1 MRNASP
7 NFIAA
12 NSSESREPRT
22 VVKILNDHYTIY
34 LTSNDDID
42 VGDVGAE
49 IFDGVISETFG
60 SAQRVQPER
69 GWSSIGGGK
78 IAFLDVGFTG
88 LLKTLKDDYNDSLVN
103 NKVELYSGYKGM
115 AFADYL
121 LYSTLNVT
129 QIDNNENSFMLSVQ
143 DFQRIIKRTI
153 MRDLATTQCVT
164 SLGTSTG
171 LLELVDASGLTSV
184 KHDEN
189 WYNGNDNGTYGYFKV
204 DGVVNN
210 INTTEVVRWSVSG
223 SSGDEINIVERGCF
237 GTPIVEIVGTD
248 NEENASP
255 SEITDNTFLDLPVPV
270 MIIALLTGE
279 VYGQAGVS
287 LPEPYHA
294 GVDPALIDVESF
306 ENLSSDLWNFRTQF
320 RGLVDEDAKTFIA
333 EQCLLPYNLQPVID
347 QYGRYS
353 VRRFSTVPANTPP
366 VKTLTYDQLI
376 SISGLERNAKAVRN
390 VFAINWSWDQTEG
403 YYPLRNTFA
412 DGGSRALN
420 NGWSDVYEINLRGI
434 YNTENSNQ
442 FVISQLAEGIRA
454 RFSAPRVLPKV
465 TGFMSD
471 LFDLEIGDIVALDL
485 YNHPD
490 YASETGT
497 TSSSFEVQGITYDFF
512 AGTVALELFGT
523 SGTAQ
528 PITLQGG
535 EDVTNIVNDGSWE
548 PLENHVTHTIDG
560 NTLTITGNSTLDNDK
575 FLWAGDVVVN
585 AGVVVKFKGSVYL
598 RYKTWQMLSGA
609 RLDGKGGGYVDS
621 QGGNGGDDSRISGVY
636 MATFA
641 YASIITQTASA
652 LLENQGAPSKIPTS
666 RSNLLDGSI
675 YELDE
680 NGQIVGFDYSQKL
693 YGNAGAKGGDVVKS
707 VFNSSTGFYEDI
719 IVATSNSTSVKGGAG
734 LVMIGENFLSGDD
747 NCIDVSGDDNTVNT
761 NSYTEA
767 GNIFKAGDSGFGWNG
782 VVIFYGTNRLIS
794 PPPLQN
800 YVEARSGSF
809 NLSAADRY
817 ISADERVVQV
827 KGYDN
832 VTVSNGY
839 IGNGANTDYTA
850 SCVRTYRVAKLDDD
864 VSTGGGNKIPNAQK
878 PTVTITPQYNTG
890 KTGYAD
896 EITLQLNVEPAVGD
910 TYFRYARFDWRIQ
923 GQSQWI
929 PIEYDLSTTSNI
941 KVRADG
947 RTIEIRCTAYNKND
961 QAGGVEN
968 IEYVTPIISDNADDS
983 IGGGDEPP
991 IEITL
996 PDIKRLEL
1004 INRLDNDEN
1013 WNKWKS
1019 PDAEFKWAKVSIASG
1034 GFSNL
1039 SGSLD
1044 AHLDGYKVRIL
1055 RPTGEILREE
1065 TVEDTYYIYTY
1076 EKNKKDTNG
1085 SPVREFIFEV
1095 QAIAT
1100 TAYKSNVA
1108 VLTVSNP
1115 APSVVTDVVATQ
1127 VEDGVFI
1134 TYTPPNDVD
1143 FIGVEIRGVLY
1154 TGSSITIDPSTKRS
1168 EILNIVSVDQ
1178 FGKGSSTTKLIEN
1191 PAPPTPTGI
1200 FTEVGIASAKISF
1213 VPAIDFDLVGTQYRH
1228 KVQGGSYTSPKII
1241 YSNQILLE
1249 GLSQGTEFEIEL
1261 ASVDKLGVGGTTT
1274 VVFQTNTLDA
1284 TDVSGLGDWA
1294 TISEADQ
1301 AFIEDHID
1309 DNAIV
1314 FGKVA
1319 TGTLA
1324 ATESLQ
1330 AGTVSKGVLISGGGY
1345 VQTTNSGYVATFG
1358 AHEIDGTDYIL
1369 STYDGLTLPIW
1380 VKPDGTSK
1388 IGKFN
1393 VASNGAISS
1402 DNFNINA
1409 DGSGNFGK
1417 FNVASN
1423 GAISSE
1429 QFSIDENGVM
1439 KINLINAL
1447 AAIAVGSVTFGSA
1460 GCQIENNND
1469 NPRLY
1474 IGDGEDSYLL
1484 YETDKFELGAK
1495 TQMAGVDAY
1504 SNETAYKSWIG
1515 GDFARFIK
1523 PPPPH
1528 PTLGSNIVVT
1538 DDAEEGWTSFS
1549 VSPWGSG
1556 AAYFP
1561 TRAEKSL
1568 FKFTP
1573 TNKTSFKMKI
1583 NGTDLAGSFN
1593 GDNMIFIGTKISSYG
1608 DGAMGFRLLFD
1619 YSDSSNYPF
1628 KASLHSSNATYSTD
1642 TSFFPILQEWL
1653 SDPDEGIEFE
1663 VVFDLLS
1670 VKLFADGALL
1680 GSITNSLYFP
1690 TSAQWTGVGS
1700 GILTFQNMVNGGGG
1714 YGIKVGDIKI
1724 VNYTD

>member
-1 MRNASP
+1 MRNASS
-7 NFIAA
+7 NFISA
-12 NSSESREPRT
+12 NQSESREPRT

-42 VGDVGAE
+42 VDDPTAE
-49 IFDGVISETFG
+49 IFDGVVSETFG
-60 SAQRVQPER
+60 ASQRVQPER

-78 IAFLDVGFTG
+78 IAFLDVGFTW
-88 LLKTLKDDYNDSLVN
+88 LLKTLKDDHNDSLIN
-103 NKVELYSGYKGM
+103 NDVELYSGYKGM
-115 AFADYL
+115 DFSDYL
-121 LYSTLNVT
+121 LYATLNVT
-129 QIDNNENSFMLSVQ
+129 QVDNNENSFMLGVQ

-153 MRDLATTQCVT
+153 MRDLATTQCVS
-164 SLGTSTG
+164 SLGTGTG

-184 KHDEN
+184 QHDEN
-189 WYNGNDNGTYGYFKV
+189 WYNGNDNGIYGYFKV

-210 INTTEVVRWSVSG
+210 INTTEIARWSASG
-223 SSGDEINIVERGCF
+223 SSGDEINVVERGCF

-255 SEITDNTFLDLPVPV
+255 SEITDNIFLDLPVPV

-279 VYGQAGVS
+279 VYGQAGVT

-294 GVDPALIDVESF
+294 SVDPALIDVASF

-320 RGLVDEDAKTFIA
+320 RGLSNEDAKTFIA

-376 SISGLERNAKAVRN
+376 SVSGLERNAKAVRN

-454 RFSAPRVLPKV
+454 RFGAPRVLPKV

-490 YASETGT
+490 YASETGLT
-497 TSSSFEVQGITYDFF
+497 TSSFEVQGITYDFF

-575 FLWAGDVVVN
+575 FLWSGDVIVN
-585 AGVVVKFKGSVYL
+585 AGVVIKLKGSVYL
-598 RYKTWQMLSGA
+598 RFKTWQMLSGA
-609 RLDGKGGGYVDS
+609 EFDGKGGGYIDS
-621 QGGNGGDDSRISGVY
+621 QGGNGGVDSRTSGLLYSAFQLYGNGLTQYSVY
-636 MATFA
+636 DLFDSDNYPNAT
-641 YASIITQTASA
+641 
-652 LLENQGAPSKIPTS
+652 KILPV
-666 RSNLLDGSI
+666 RSNLLNGSI
-675 YELDE
+675 YQLDD
-680 NGQIVGFDYSQKL
+680 NGQIIGFDYSQKL
-693 YGNAGAKGGDVVKS
+693 YGNSGSAGGS
-707 VFNSSTGFYEDI
+707 VIESKYNFTTGQVEYI
-719 IVATSNSTSVKGGAG
+719 TKATSNADPVRGGAG

-747 NCIDVSGDDNTVNT
+747 NCIDVSGDDNNVNT
-761 NSYTEA
+761 NTVKDDQ
-767 GNIFKAGDSGFGWNG
+767 NTFRAGDSGFGWNG
-782 VVIFYGTNRLIS
+782 IVIFYGTNRLIS
-794 PPPLQN
+794 PPPLQS
-800 YVEARSGSF
+800 YVKAFTGTFTLGGADKYITKNNPSILG
-809 NLSAADRY
+809 LKDSAG
-817 ISADERVVQV
+817 I
-827 KGYDN
+827 
-832 VTVSNGY
+832 TVGNG
-839 IGNGANTDYTA
+839 IGGEGANTDYTA
-850 SCVRTYRVAKLDDD
+850 ACVRTYRVAKLDDN
-864 VSTGGGNKIPNAQK
+864 VSTDGGNKLPNAQK

-896 EITLQLNVEPAVGD
+896 DITLQLNVVPAIGD
-910 TYFRYARFDWRIQ
+910 TYFRYARFEWRIK
-923 GQSQWI
+923 GQTQWI
-929 PIEYDLSTTSNI
+929 PIDYDLSTTSNI

-947 RTIEIRCTAYNKND
+947 RTIELRCTAYNKND
-961 QAGGVEN
+961 QAGGVET
-968 IEYVTPIISDNADDS
+968 IEYLTPIISDDPADS
-983 IGGGDEPP
+983 VGGGDEPP
-991 IEITL
+991 VEITL
-996 PDIKRLEL
+996 PEIKRLEL
-1004 INRLDNDEN
+1004 VNRLDNDEN

-1019 PDAEFKWAKVSIASG
+1019 PDAEFKWAKLSINSG

-1039 SGSLD
+1039 NGSLD

-1076 EKNKKDTNG
+1076 EKNKKDTDG

-1100 TAYKSNVA
+1100 TAYKSKAASITVA
-1108 VLTVSNP
+1108 NPEPLAVS
-1115 APSVVTDVVATQ
+1115 AISVDTGFNSLVINY
-1127 VEDGVFI
+1127 EL
-1134 TYTPPNDVD
+1134 PNDVD
-1143 FIGVEIRGVLY
+1143 FIGVDLYIRQGDGDPYLLPSNIR
-1154 TGSSITIDPSTKRS
+1154 TNTNKITVDDLTQGAEFRIGLT
-1168 EILNIVSVDQ
+1168 SVDQ
-1178 FGKGSSTTKLIEN
+1178 FGVGGSTSIFSATTKI
-1191 PAPPTPTGI
+1191 
-1200 FTEVGIASAKISF
+1200 
-1213 VPAIDFDLVGTQYRH
+1213 
-1228 KVQGGSYTSPKII
+1228 
-1241 YSNQILLE
+1241 
-1249 GLSQGTEFEIEL
+1249 
-1261 ASVDKLGVGGTTT
+1261 
-1274 VVFQTNTLDA
+1274 LDA
-1284 TDVSGLGDWA
+1284 ADIGGLGDWA
-1294 TISEADQ
+1294 TLTGPADLSYIQEHVSAGGIPSEKIKSLTAAKLTAGQVTVQVDLGTGILLDGGLGLIQTISNDYTVTIGPHSIAGDTYVMS
-1301 AFIEDHID
+1301 AFDGL
-1309 DNAIV
+1309 NLN
-1314 FGKVA
+1314 FGI
-1319 TGTLA
+1319 
-1324 ATESLQ
+1324 TE
-1330 AGTVSKGVLISGGGY
+1330 SGGGK
-1345 VQTTNSGYVATFG
+1345 FG
-1358 AHEIDGTDYIL
+1358 KLNLG
-1369 STYDGLTLPIW
+1369 S
-1380 VKPDGTSK
+1380 
-1388 IGKFN
+1388 
-1393 VASNGAISS
+1393 
-1402 DNFNINA
+1402 
-1409 DGSGNFGK
+1409 DGS
-1417 FNVASN
+1417 
-1423 GAISSE
+1423 ISSE

-1447 AAIAVGSVTFGSA
+1447 AAIAVGSATFGSA

-1469 NPRLY
+1469 SPRLY
-1474 IGDGEDSYLL
+1474 VGDGEDSYLL
-1484 YETDKFELGAK
+1484 YETNKFELGAK

-1528 PTLGSNIVVT
+1528 PTLGENITVV

-1556 AAYFP
+1556 SAYFP

-1628 KASLHSSNATYSTD
+1628 KASLHSSNAAYSTD
-1642 TSFFPILQEWL
+1642 TSFFPILQDWL
-1653 SDPDEGIEFE
+1653 TDPDEGIEFE

-1700 GILTFQNMVNGGGG
+1700 GILTFQSMVNNGGG